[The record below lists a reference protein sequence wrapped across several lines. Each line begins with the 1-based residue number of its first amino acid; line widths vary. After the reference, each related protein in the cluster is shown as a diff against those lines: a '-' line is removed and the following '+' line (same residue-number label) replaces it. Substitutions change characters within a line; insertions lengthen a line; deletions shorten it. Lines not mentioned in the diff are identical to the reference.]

1 MSSPSVPEPFVP
13 RRPALVATLV
23 FVAAA
28 LTLCWPMLTGQF
40 LLGSDQYVAGY
51 GFRLFGA
58 EHFRAF
64 GEIPQWNPYLF
75 GGLPFMGAMHGD
87 IFYPTAWLRWVLPVD
102 TAMNLGFAVHIVLAG
117 TTMYALLRALGV
129 TWSAALAGGLA
140 YELTGIVASLVQPG
154 HDGKLFVSALTPLLF
169 LAILRLVRD
178 QQLRAAGMLALAVGL
193 SLHGHP
199 QMSYYLL
206 VAGLCWGLYLTFLA
220 PDRPARS
227 RVVWT
232 VGAAVGGVVIGFGLY
247 AIQALP
253 FIEYIPFSPRGE
265 GGSSGGWEYATA
277 FSMPVDEMLSLALPE
292 FNGILE
298 GYWGRNFFKLH
309 TEYVG
314 VLPLALAILG
324 AGDRSRRNLVLGLG
338 AIAGLFLLVSFG
350 GHTPFYRLWYEVM
363 PMMKKVRAPGM
374 AFFLVAFV
382 LAVFAGFGVD
392 RVSRRDVTR
401 GRLLAVAG
409 SLAGLALLAAA
420 GVLQGVAEAIA
431 PAETYQRVQEN
442 AAALQAG
449 GLRMLLLAVAA
460 GGLLWAMAGGRLT
473 GAGAAAALAVLLVAD
488 LYSIDRRFFEFHP
501 PAAVTYRDDE
511 ITSRLRQTPLPHR
524 TLDVGVY
531 RGSWLM
537 AHRVPTLL
545 GYHGNEI
552 RFFDE
557 LMGGKNQ
564 WQNLGSPALWDLFAV
579 RYLVTGQPVE
589 APGWTLLLGP
599 VPTTSGVP
607 GYLYE
612 AEAPPPWA
620 RLVTGAAKVPEA
632 QVVPTV
638 IDPRFPATR
647 IVLFPDTASI
657 TPAALGDSV
666 PADPGVAVE
675 LRHWQA
681 GRMTIGLQAP
691 APPGSYLLV
700 SENWYPDWTA
710 TVDGKAV
717 RPLRGQHALLT
728 VPLPGG
734 AREVELTFRSG
745 AYARG
750 RVITLLSALAALG
763 LLAGPALARR
773 RRDG

>member
-1 MSSPSVPEPFVP
+1 MP
-13 RRPALVATLV
+13 RRPALLATLV
-23 FVAAA
+23 FLAAA

-117 TTMYALLRALGV
+117 ATMYALLRTFGV
-129 TWSAALAGGLA
+129 SWAGALAGGLA

-178 QQLRAAGMLALAVGL
+178 QRLSAAGMLALTVGL

-220 PDRPARS
+220 PDRPARH
-227 RVVWT
+227 RVAWT
-232 VGAAVGGVVIGFGLY
+232 VAAAVGGVAIGFGLY

-253 FIEYIPFSPRGE
+253 FIEYIPYSPRGE
-265 GGSSGGWEYATA
+265 GGSSGGWDYATA

-292 FNGILE
+292 FNGILDA
-298 GYWGRNFFKLH
+298 YWGRNFFKLH

-324 AGDRSRRNLVLGLG
+324 AGDRSRRTLVLGLG

-392 RVSRRDVTR
+392 RISRGEVTR
-401 GRLLAVAG
+401 GRLLAVTG
-409 SLAGLALLAAA
+409 GLAGLGLLAVTGA
-420 GVLQGVAEAIA
+420 LQGVAEAIA
-431 PAETYQRVQEN
+431 PAETFQRVREN
-442 AAALQAG
+442 ADALQAG
-449 GLRMLLLAVAA
+449 GVRMLLLAVAA
-460 GGLLWAMAGGRLT
+460 GGLLWAMGQGRLA
-473 GAGAAAALAVLLVAD
+473 GARAAAALAVLLVAD

-511 ITSRLRQTPLPHR
+511 ITSRLRQTPLPYR

-537 AHRVPTLL
+537 AHQVPTLL

-552 RFFDE
+552 RFFDD

-564 WQNLGSPALWDLFAV
+564 WQHLGSPALWDLYAV
-579 RYLVTGQPVE
+579 RYLVTGQAVE
-589 APGWTLLLGP
+589 APGWTLVMGP

-612 AEAPPPWA
+612 AEAPPQWA
-620 RLVTGAAKVPEA
+620 RVVPAAAKVPEA
-632 QVVPTV
+632 QIVPTV
-638 IDPRFPATR
+638 IDPRFPANR
-647 IVLFPDTASI
+647 VVLFPDTASI

-666 PADPGVAVE
+666 SAAPGIGAE
-675 LRHWQA
+675 LRHWQP
-681 GRMTIGLQAP
+681 GRMTIGLLAQAP
-691 APPGSYLLV
+691 AESYLLV

-710 TVDGKAV
+710 TVDGRAV
-717 RPLRGQHALLT
+717 TPLRGQGALLT
-728 VPLPGG
+728 VPLPAG
-734 AREVELTFRSG
+734 AREVELTFESA
-745 AYARG
+745 AYSRG
-750 RVITLLSALAALG
+750 RLVSLLSALVALG
-763 LLAGPALARR
+763 LLAGPLVARR
-773 RRDG
+773 RRHG